1 MQNEM
6 ANIKVWW
13 YYLKVR
19 GTTKVKVVLN
29 DKRIIMIRGENK
41 QLKQASK
48 KEVQKKERRKDGR
61 NSTK

>member
-29 DKRIIMIRGENK
+29 DKRIMMIRGENK

-48 KEVQKKERRKDGR
+48 KEVRKKERRKDGR